1 MSVPEAIELRRIRI
15 DGGTQPREA
24 IDQATVDEYA
34 EAMRSHRARFP
45 PVIVYFDGVN
55 AWLADGFHRYHAA
68 VKAEWQAIDC
78 EWREGTLEAA
88 KLYAA
93 SANAKHGLRRTTGDK
108 RRAIEM
114 VLSTDEGQRW
124 TQEQIAKHC
133 HVAQSWVSDVLAK
146 YRTDKPPKNPPRVT
160 EPTKTEKKR
169 AAIAEAVTARPEA
182 SDRQIA
188 RELGVDHETV
198 SKMRKELD
206 SASAS
211 PRDNRNAP
219 ASSEQSTARMPLRSA
234 EQVYSNRNARDRA
247 ATILREA
254 RIARETFNES
264 DWHLLLSQWDE
275 IVGVREHEAQ
285 AAE

>member
-45 PVIVYFDGVN
+45 PVIVYFDGAN

-93 SANAKHGLRRTTGDK
+93 SANAKHGLRRTAGDK

-124 TQEQIAKHC
+124 TQEHIAQHC
-133 HVAQSWVSDVLAK
+133 GVSKQWVSDVMG
-146 YRTDKPPKNPPRVT
+146 KNPDRTSPHPSTHIV
-160 EPTKTEKKR
+160 KR
-169 AAIAEAVTARPEA
+169 ANVAAALAENPDASNREIAQTA
-182 SDRQIA
+182 
-188 RELGVDHETV
+188 GVDHKTV
-198 SKMRKELD
+198 GKIRKELD
-206 SASAS
+206 DASVS
-211 PRDNRNAP
+211 QRDDRNAP
-219 ASSEQSTARMPLRSA
+219 TTSEQSTARMPLRSA

-247 ATILREA
+247 AAILREV